1 MLTHLSL
8 FTGIGGIDLAA
19 EMAGFK
25 TVGQCEIEDFP
36 TSVLERHF
44 PNANR
49 WRDVRDITEESLR
62 EGIGNQ
68 QITLITGGFPCQ
80 PFSVAGKQKG
90 KNDNRHL
97 WPEMLRV
104 IKLVRP
110 TWVVG
115 ENVDGF
121 VNMALTETK
130 ADLEAAGY
138 QVWPVVLPAC
148 GVSAPHQRYRCFIVA
163 YCSQSQLAMA
173 DTESIGGSRSEDE
186 RTTGK
191 RRTSNQQLARGFG
204 GEHDNV
210 AHPDTEGLQRAE
222 DDRDPIGGWTKT
234 IELIRRY
241 GALYGQLMACAN
253 SFRFQGA
260 GFDGVCGT
268 EVRAQV
274 TDPNVGH
281 GEDHRTGQRTK
292 SGTKQ
297 ATEPGLGGMFDG
309 VPYWLDETR
318 WPAYPNQKQYGWEPP
333 RSVPSEPGRTNRI
346 KALGNAVVP
355 FQVYPILKTIADIE
369 NGIIAEEK

>member
-62 EGIGNQ
+62 ERIGNQ

-121 VNMALTETK
+121 INMALTETK

-148 GVSAPHQRYRCFIVA
+148 GVSAPHQRYRCFIVGYA
-163 YCSQSQLAMA
+163 KHDGLIKAEKQREFDENARAFETGTQDNHKSKG
-173 DTESIGGSRSEDE
+173 TGGSR
-186 RTTGK
+186 
-191 RRTSNQQLARGFG
+191 
-204 GEHDNV
+204 GE
-210 AHPDTEGLQRAE
+210 PDLDMA
-222 DDRDPIGGWTKT
+222 DRDGVQRGGAEGAGVAAGVGEEPY
-234 IELIRRY
+234 ELDSRY
-241 GALYGQLMACAN
+241 GALYEPRFTRKCFVGQ
-253 SFRFQGA
+253 
-260 GFDGVCGT
+260 
-268 EVRAQV
+268 
-274 TDPNVGH
+274 
-281 GEDHRTGQRTK
+281 
-292 SGTKQ
+292 
-297 ATEPGLGGMFDG
+297 PGLGGVPDG

-369 NGIIAEEK
+369 NGIMEEK